1 MMAIVIK
8 KEAPQTRLPKR
19 PRKRRRQRKRLK
31 KLCPRFI
38 IALVAPL
45 KIQLATEYVPSVTL
59 LVHLWNK
66 LLQNSALPLWPFSKL
81 QKRQVKK
88 TQIRGHQ
95 PRKRP

>member
-1 MMAIVIK
+1 MMVIVIK
-8 KEAPQTRLPKR
+8 KEVLQTRLPRR
-19 PRKRRRQRKRLK
+19 PRKRRRLRKRLK
-31 KLCPRFI
+31 KLCLRFI

-45 KIQLATEYVPSVTL
+45 KIQLATEYAPSVTL

-66 LLQNSALPLWPFSKL
+66 LLRNSALPLWPFSKL

-88 TQIRGHQ
+88 TQTRALQ